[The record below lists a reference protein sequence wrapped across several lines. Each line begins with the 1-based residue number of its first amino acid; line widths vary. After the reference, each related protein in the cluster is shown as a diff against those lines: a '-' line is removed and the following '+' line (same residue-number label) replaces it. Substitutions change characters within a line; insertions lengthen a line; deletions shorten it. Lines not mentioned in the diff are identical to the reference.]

1 MNIVDRRLN
10 PSGKNLANRQRFMR
24 RAKSLIR
31 KAVHESSANRS
42 IKDADE
48 AGEVSL
54 PAQGVQEPSFHR
66 GSSGGVRD
74 YLLPGN
80 KEYMEGDT
88 IPRPPSGG
96 GGSGSE
102 GAPDGEGQDD
112 FRFALSRE
120 EFVDL
125 FLEDLE
131 LPDLAKRKVVDA
143 EALSWSRAG
152 YSVSGSPA
160 NLALMRTVRNSLS
173 RRIALKRPKA
183 RDIAR
188 LRDEIAALDALAAN
202 VGVSDAGA
210 LDADARDRNA
220 EDEAR
225 RIALEAEL
233 QRQLRR
239 TSLIPY
245 IDPLDVRYKRFE
257 AHPKPVAQAV
267 MFCLM
272 DVSGSMTEHM
282 KDLAKRFY
290 VLLYIFLKRRYKN
303 VDVVFIRHT
312 HMAQEVDEDTF
323 FNSPE
328 TGGTVV
334 STALEEMQRVV
345 AERYNPD
352 MWNIYAAQASDG
364 DNTSSDNERTAE
376 LLTGVILPACQYY
389 AYLEVGRDSEHFPPG
404 FIRRESDLWQTYT
417 EICRTGAPMAMRKV
431 GHRRD
436 IYPVFRELFAPRKGP
451 GQTAGQTVG
460 AETE

>member
-1 MNIVDRRLN
+1 MHILDRRLN

-31 KAVHESSANRS
+31 KAVHESSASRS

-54 PAQGVQEPSFHR
+54 PAQGVQEPSFRR
-66 GSSGGVRD
+66 GASGGVRD

-88 IPRPPSGG
+88 IPRPPGG
-96 GGSGSE
+96 AGGAGAE

-183 RDIAR
+183 GEIAKLRDDIA
-188 LRDEIAALDALAAN
+188 ELDAAAAGVAG
-202 VGVSDAGA
+202 VGSGA
-210 LDADARDRNA
+210 LDTGARDRNA
-220 EDEAR
+220 EDDAR

-239 TSLIPY
+239 TTLIPY

-312 HMAQEVDEDTF
+312 HLAQEVDEDTF

-364 DNTSSDNERTAE
+364 DNTASDNERTAE
-376 LLTGVILPACQYY
+376 LLTKMILPACQYY

-436 IYPVFRELFAPRKGP
+436 IYPVFRELFAPRNGA
-451 GQTAGQTVG
+451 GQTAAQTAG
-460 AETE
+460 AEAE